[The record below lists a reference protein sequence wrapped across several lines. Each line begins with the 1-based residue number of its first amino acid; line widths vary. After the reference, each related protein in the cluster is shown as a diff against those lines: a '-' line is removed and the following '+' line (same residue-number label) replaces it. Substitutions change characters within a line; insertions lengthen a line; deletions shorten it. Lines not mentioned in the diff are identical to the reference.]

1 MKHLRYLHCL
11 ILCTFFASAARL
23 FAQTPSTSASQH
35 IPFSLGLVGSIAP
48 QFATGRLAALQDI
61 PRFPAILN
69 VHNGT
74 MLGGGIEAAYRL
86 NPSWELGLRGEYGQ
100 SSQTTTGDENVLLS
114 LWNPQL
120 SRYQPTPAVVRNT
133 LTSTITML
141 SLTPLVR
148 LFLGEVFYV
157 GIGARFDVPLQT
169 SLRYRFDLEAPA
181 TFVNSTL
188 PQRIDTALRLPPVA
202 RAAFSFSPV
211 LSVGASLA
219 VGRLRFMPEL
229 QVQPF
234 FQPLRGITPENT
246 PWNQVALRFNLGIV
260 LSFPAAQAIP
270 QASLPNVPV
279 NSPSNIVSQS
289 TSIQSQNAMHSSS
302 SSQDAS
308 TPNTQG
314 TKAENLTAQEPPIS
328 FSMRLDTVF
337 QRDTTTQP
345 VAWNLADTVRMDRN
359 TTQSRTIVNGKQITI
374 SESYTHDV
382 PKPKPFLVA
391 NLDVRF
397 IPALGAV
404 RSAETKQAARLT
416 EKPMIVRSLTASA
429 AQGVF
434 SPNEAYDTVHA
445 VRLPLVRFLPTISS
459 EVGIRERLITI
470 GSEQSSEAPLL
481 TIIAP
486 DAKPLDWDAQ
496 TLLFLPFA
504 SSRTQLVRDTLAVW
518 MTVAD
523 NEGQRIKTEAALI
536 TVENSDTTPLHQ
548 TTALTS
554 RQSGRWTLASL
565 RVVSDS
571 TSGALTL
578 APEATMLHEHLLREM
593 ALRKSSFKTGFKN
606 CTVYGE
612 VLSSGVVPSDTKM
625 RGQLLDV
632 ARGIANTLKTSSVYV
647 VLGDKDSYRGDNV
660 QTLPPQHFDKK
671 TYAFPHTDA
680 YIRVLV
686 EE

>member
-1 MKHLRYLHCL
+1 MKHLRYLSCL
-11 ILCTFFASAARL
+11 ILCTFFTSAL
-23 FAQTPSTSASQH
+23 SLLAQIASTSASQN
-35 IPFSLGLVGSIAP
+35 IPFSFGLVGSIAP
-48 QFATGRLAALQDI
+48 QFVTGRLAALQDI
-61 PRFPAILN
+61 PRFPTTLN
-69 VHNGT
+69 AHTGT
-74 MLGGGIEAAYRL
+74 ILGGGIEVVYRL
-86 NPSWELGLRGEYGQ
+86 NPSWEIGLRGEYGQ
-100 SSQTTTGDENVLLS
+100 SSATTTGDENVLLS
-114 LWNPQL
+114 IWNPQL

-133 LTSTITML
+133 LTSTITLL
-141 SLTPLVR
+141 SLTPLAR
-148 LFLGEVFYV
+148 LFLGDMFYV
-157 GIGARFDVPLQT
+157 GIGARFDVPLQA

-181 TFVNSTL
+181 TFVSGTF
-188 PQRIDTALRLPPVA
+188 PQRIDTALRLLPTA
-202 RAAFSFSPV
+202 RAAFSFSPI

-219 VGRLRFMPEL
+219 VGRVRFMPEL

-246 PWNQVALRFNLGIV
+246 PWNQAALRFNLGIV
-260 LSFPAAQAIP
+260 FSFPAAQIP
-270 QASLPNVPV
+270 SVLSPSVPV
-279 NSPSNIVSQS
+279 NSTTSIASQS
-289 TSIQSQNAMHSSS
+289 TPTQPQSVPRSS

-314 TKAENLTAQEPPIS
+314 TKAENLTAQEPPIT
-328 FSMRLDTVF
+328 FPVRLDTVF
-337 QRDTTTQP
+337 QRDTTIQP
-345 VAWNLADTVRMDRN
+345 VAWNLADTVHMDRN
-359 TTQSRTIVNGKQITI
+359 TTQSRTVVSGKQITI

-434 SPNEAYDTVHA
+434 SPNETYDTVHA

-459 EVGIRERLITI
+459 EVGVRERLITI
-470 GSEQSSEAPLL
+470 GSEQSSEEPLL

-496 TLLFLPFA
+496 TLLFLPF
-504 SSRTQLVRDTLAVW
+504 SSNRTHVVRDTLAVW

-523 NEGQRIKTEAALI
+523 NEGQRIKTDAARI
-536 TVENSDTTPLHQ
+536 TVENFDTAPLHQ
-548 TTALTS
+548 TTAPSS

-578 APEATMLHEHLLREM
+578 ASEATMLREYLVREM
-593 ALRKSSFKTGFKN
+593 AFRKSGSKTGFKN
-606 CTVYGE
+606 CTVYG
-612 VLSSGVVPSDTKM
+612 VAPFYGVASSDTKM

-632 ARGIANTLKTSSVYV
+632 ARGVANALKTSSVYV
-647 VLGDKDSYRGDNV
+647 VLGDKDLYRGDNL

>member
-1 MKHLRYLHCL
+1 
-11 ILCTFFASAARL
+11 
-23 FAQTPSTSASQH
+23 
-35 IPFSLGLVGSIAP
+35 
-48 QFATGRLAALQDI
+48 
-61 PRFPAILN
+61 
-69 VHNGT
+69 
-74 MLGGGIEAAYRL
+74 
-86 NPSWELGLRGEYGQ
+86 
-100 SSQTTTGDENVLLS
+100 
-114 LWNPQL
+114 
-120 SRYQPTPAVVRNT
+120 
-133 LTSTITML
+133 ML

-157 GIGARFDVPLQT
+157 GIGARLDVPLQT
-169 SLRYRFDLEAPA
+169 SLRYRFDLDSP
-181 TFVNSTL
+181 TSFVNSIS
-188 PQRIDTALRLPPVA
+188 PQRIDTNLRIPPA
-202 RAAFSFSPV
+202 TRAAFSFSPV

-246 PWNQVALRFNLGIV
+246 PWNQAALRFNLGIIF
-260 LSFPAAQAIP
+260 SFPAAQTSP
-270 QASLPNVPV
+270 VPLASAPV
-279 NSPSNIVSQS
+279 NSPTNIASQS
-289 TSIQSQNAMHSSS
+289 TPIQSQNVTHSS

-308 TPNTQG
+308 MVTSQG
-314 TKAENLTAQEPPIS
+314 TKAENLTAQEPAIAFPI
-328 FSMRLDTVF
+328 RLDTVF

-345 VAWNLADTVRMDRN
+345 VAWNFADTVRMDRN
-359 TTQSRTIVNGKQITI
+359 TTQSRTIPNGKQITI

-397 IPALGAV
+397 IPALGAG
-404 RSAETKQAARLT
+404 RSAETKQAAQLT
-416 EKPMIVRSLTASA
+416 EKPMIVRSLAASA

-434 SPNEAYDTVHA
+434 SPNETYDTVNA

-459 EVGIRERLITI
+459 EVGVRERLITI
-470 GSEQSSEAPLL
+470 GSEQGSEAPLL

-496 TLLFLPFA
+496 TLLFLPFL
-504 SSRTQLVRDTLAVW
+504 SNRTHAVRDTLAVW

-523 NEGQRIKTEAALI
+523 NEGQRIKTEAARI
-536 TVENSDTTPLHQ
+536 TVENSDTAPLHQ
-548 TTALTS
+548 TKAPAS

-571 TSGALTL
+571 TSGTLMLT
-578 APEATMLHEHLLREM
+578 PEATMLHEHLLREI
-593 ALRKSSFKTGFKN
+593 ALRKSSSKTGFKN
-606 CTVYGE
+606 CTVYG
-612 VLSSGVVPSDTKM
+612 VASVYGATSSDTKM
-625 RGQLLDV
+625 RGQLLEL
-632 ARGIANTLKTSSVYV
+632 ARGIANALKTSSVYV
-647 VLGDKDSYRGDNV
+647 VLEDKDLYRDDNV

-680 YIRVLV
+680 YIRVLM

>member
-11 ILCTFFASAARL
+11 IVCAFFASAVSL
-23 FAQTPSTSASQH
+23 CAQTLSTNASQNV
-35 IPFSLGLVGSIAP
+35 PFSLRLVGGIAP
-48 QFATGRLAALQDI
+48 QFAMGRLAALQDI
-61 PRFPAILN
+61 QRFPAILN

-74 MLGGGIEAAYRL
+74 ILSGGIEAAYRL

-100 SSQTTTGDENVLLS
+100 SSSTTTGDES
-114 LWNPQL
+114 LPISKLNPQL
-120 SRYQPTPAVVRNT
+120 IRYPYIPTPTIIRHT
-133 LTSTITML
+133 LTSTISLL

-148 LFLGEVFYV
+148 LFFGEVFYV
-157 GIGARFDVPLQT
+157 GIGARFDVPLRV
-169 SLRYRFDLEAPA
+169 SLRDRSDIEGSA
-181 TFVNSTL
+181 TFVNGTS
-188 PQRIDTALRLPPVA
+188 PQSIDTALQIPPA
-202 RAAFSFSPV
+202 TRAAFSFSPV
-211 LSVGASLA
+211 LSVGTSLA

-246 PWNQVALRFNLGIV
+246 PWNLAALRFNLGIV
-260 LSFPAAQAIP
+260 FSFPAAQTSP
-270 QASLPNVPV
+270 VSLTSVPM
-279 NSPSNIVSQS
+279 NSPTNIVSQS
-289 TSIQSQNAMHSSS
+289 VPIQPQNTTHSP
-302 SSQDAS
+302 SQDVS
-308 TPNTQG
+308 TPSTQG
-314 TKAENLTAQEPPIS
+314 TKAENLTAQEPPIT
-328 FSMRLDTVF
+328 FPMRLDTVF

-397 IPALGAV
+397 IPALGAA

-434 SPNEAYDTVHA
+434 SPNETYDTVNA

-459 EVGIRERLITI
+459 EVGVRERVITI
-470 GSEQSSEAPLL
+470 GSEQNSEAPLL

-486 DAKPLDWDAQ
+486 DSKPLDWDAQ
-496 TLLFLPFA
+496 TLLFLPF
-504 SSRTQLVRDTLAVW
+504 SSNRTHLVRDTLAVW

-523 NEGQRIKTEAALI
+523 NEGQRIKTEAARI
-536 TVENSDTTPLHQ
+536 TVENSDTAPLHQ
-548 TTALTS
+548 TTAPSS

-571 TSGALTL
+571 TSGVLTL
-578 APEATMLHEHLLREM
+578 TPEAAMLREYVLREM
-593 ALRKSSFKTGFKN
+593 RLRKNSSKTGFKN
-606 CTVYGE
+606 CTVYG
-612 VLSSGVVPSDTKM
+612 VAPLYGTASSDTKM

-632 ARGIANTLKTSSVYV
+632 ARGIANALKTSSVYV
-647 VLGDKDSYRGDNV
+647 VMGDKDLYRGDNV

-671 TYAFPHTDA
+671 TYAFRHTDV